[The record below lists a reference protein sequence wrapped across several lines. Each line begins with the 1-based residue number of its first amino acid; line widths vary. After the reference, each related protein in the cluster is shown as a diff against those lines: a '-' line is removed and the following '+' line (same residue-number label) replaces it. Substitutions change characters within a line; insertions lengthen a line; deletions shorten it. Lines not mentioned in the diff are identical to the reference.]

1 MAAESPACTNWLE
14 VGALGLHRAPK
25 ALYSVGLT
33 KVPWKEP
40 ASDSLYDG
48 APSNGANLF
57 LLSQVQYS
65 PSLPDDKPGK
75 YCHLPEDEVTS
86 LRVHLTQKLG

>member
-1 MAAESPACTNWLE
+1 MNACERMAAESPACTNWLE

-25 ALYSVGLT
+25 ALYSEGLT

-40 ASDSLYDG
+40 ASNRLYDD
-48 APSNGANLF
+48 APSKGGDLF

-65 PSLPDDKPGK
+65 PSLLDFRMFIK
-75 YCHLPEDEVTS
+75 E
-86 LRVHLTQKLG
+86 

>member
-1 MAAESPACTNWLE
+1 MAICLGGLE

-40 ASDSLYDG
+40 ASNSLYDG

-57 LLSQVQYS
+57 SMSQVQ
-65 PSLPDDKPGK
+65 
-75 YCHLPEDEVTS
+75 
-86 LRVHLTQKLG
+86 